1 MSVIKA
7 ILFYSKRDQKSHRM
21 KKIIDN
27 VGADIETVSV
37 DSLEVREIL
46 LSDDTYGIDQVP
58 AVLLLYSSGQHKVY
72 TTRGLDDWFDQ
83 LLQNIKAYQQQQ
95 QAVMQPQE
103 TPLYTPIDDG
113 ILARQTP
120 SLEEPHRIPK
130 ELRRK
135 PGNST
140 DIPSTLPSPGRPQRP
155 SSDVTTLFDEP
166 SMPGSGINGGGSGMA
181 DAIPVPGGG
190 ISSAQAAMISEHI
203 KGAEPLIPITSDT
216 FVQPGRKEVK
226 KEGLSAGELAK
237 QMAEQRE
244 QFEDKLEENR
254 PFM

>member
-21 KKIIDN
+21 KKIIEN

-46 LSDDTYGIDQVP
+46 LDDDTYGIDQVP

-72 TTRGLDDWFDQ
+72 TTQGLDDWFDQ

-95 QAVMQPQE
+95 QTLIQPQETPLYDQE

-113 ILARQTP
+113 G
-120 SLEEPHRIPK
+120 IPK

-135 PGNST
+135 PSNST
-140 DIPSTLPSPGRPQRP
+140 NIPSTLPSPGRPQRP
-155 SSDVTTLFDEP
+155 NSDVTTLFDEP
-166 SMPGSGINGGGSGMA
+166 SMPGSGINGGDSGMA
-181 DAIPVPGGG
+181 DAIQVPGAG
-190 ISSAQAAMISEHI
+190 ISPAQAAIISEHI
-203 KGAEPLIPITSDT
+203 KGAEPLVPITSDT

-237 QMAEQRE
+237 QMEEQRE

>member
-7 ILFYSKRDQKSHRM
+7 ILFYSKRDQKSNRM

-46 LSDDTYGIDQVP
+46 LDDDKYGIDQVP

-95 QAVMQPQE
+95 QQQAMMQPLPQE
-103 TPLYTPIDDG
+103 ELHEPMSYTPIDDG
-113 ILARQTP
+113 G
-120 SLEEPHRIPK
+120 IPK

-135 PGNST
+135 PNNMT
-140 DIPSTLPSPGRPQRP
+140 NIPSTLPSPGRPQLP
-155 SSDVTTLFDEP
+155 SSGVTTLLDDP
-166 SMPGSGINGGGSGMA
+166 SMPGSGINGGNSGMA
-181 DAIPVPGGG
+181 DAMPVQGGV
-190 ISSAQAAMISEHI
+190 SSAQASMITEHI

-237 QMAEQRE
+237 QMAAQRE

-254 PFM
+254 PFL